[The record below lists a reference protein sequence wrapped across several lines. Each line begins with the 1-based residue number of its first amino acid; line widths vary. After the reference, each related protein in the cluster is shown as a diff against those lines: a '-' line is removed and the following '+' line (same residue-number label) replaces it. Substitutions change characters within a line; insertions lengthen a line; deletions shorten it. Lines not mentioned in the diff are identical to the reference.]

1 MEAFGVIIGEK
12 IIQIMPDQE
21 AMYLSIFLLALMSTT
36 LKIPGIQDI
45 IGVQIFYIVFLV

>member
-12 IIQIMPDQE
+12 IIHIMPDQE
-21 AMYLSIFLLALMSTT
+21 AMYLSIILLVVMSTT

-45 IGVQIFYIVFLV
+45 IGVQIFYLVFLV